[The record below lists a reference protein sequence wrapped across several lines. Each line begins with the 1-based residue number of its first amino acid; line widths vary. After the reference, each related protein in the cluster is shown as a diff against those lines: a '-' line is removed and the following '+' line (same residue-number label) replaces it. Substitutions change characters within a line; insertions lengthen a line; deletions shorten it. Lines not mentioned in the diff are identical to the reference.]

1 MKKNGLLHS
10 ELMKAITA
18 ARHHDTIIICD
29 VGMPVPDGC
38 NYIDLALVRGLP
50 SLPQVLKAVLNEMVI
65 ERYEIFDLMPQ
76 YNPEMYARLQA
87 MMPNVMVTAMSRHQ
101 FSLSVTARQQL
112 ASLINLK

>member
-87 MMPNVMVTAMSRHQ
+87 MIVAARARWQ
-101 FSLSVTARQQL
+101 TARVPCQ
-112 ASLINLK
+112 I